1 MDVNFLDLIIG
12 LPIVLLAISGFR
24 NGFIK
29 EVASLVALV
38 LGLYFAIYFSDV
50 VADWLLQYFDIG
62 HRWLF
67 IVAFILTFIVVV
79 LLVSLIGKLLSNI
92 ASLAALGFLN
102 RFMGLVFGVLKGIV
116 IMSALIMLF
125 EMIDS
130 KASILK
136 KDVKE
141 GSLLYKPVESVI
153 PFILGNFENI
163 NFDDP
168 SWEDFK
174 KKAKDSVD
182 DLVDI

>member
-29 EVASLVALV
+29 EIASLVALV
-38 LGLYFAIYFSDV
+38 AGLYFAIYFSDL
-50 VADWLLQYFDIG
+50 VADWLLNYFDIS

-67 IVAFILTFIVVV
+67 IVAFILTFVVVV
-79 LLVSLIGKLLSNI
+79 LVVSLIGKMLSKI
-92 ASLAALGFLN
+92 AALAALGFLN
-102 RFMGLVFGVLKGIV
+102 RFIGMLFGILKGIV

-136 KDVKE
+136 NDLKE
-141 GSLLYKPVESVI
+141 GSLLYEPVESVF
-153 PFILGNFENI
+153 PCILRNVGDI
-163 NFDDP
+163 NLDDP

-174 KKAKDSVD
+174 NKVKDTTGDIVSV
-182 DLVDI
+182 

>member
-12 LPIVLLAISGFR
+12 LPIVLMAISGFR

-29 EVASLVALV
+29 EIASLVALL

-50 VADWLLQYFDIG
+50 VADWLLQYFDIS

-79 LLVSLIGKLLSNI
+79 LLVSLIGKLLSKI

-102 RFMGLVFGVLKGIV
+102 RFIGLVFGILKGIV

-136 KDVKE
+136 KDIKE
-141 GSLLYKPVESVI
+141 GSLLYRPVEGVV
-153 PFILGNFENI
+153 PYILRNVGDI
-163 NFDDP
+163 KFDDP

-174 KKAKDSVD
+174 NKVKDTTG
-182 DLVDI
+182 DIVNI

>member
-12 LPIVLLAISGFR
+12 LPIILMAISGFR

-29 EVASLVALV
+29 EIASLVALV
-38 LGLYFAIYFSDV
+38 LGLYFAIYFSDI
-50 VADWLLQYFDIG
+50 VADWLLKYIDIS

-79 LLVSLIGKLLSNI
+79 VVVSLIGKLLSKI
-92 ASLAALGFLN
+92 AALAALGFLN
-102 RFMGLVFGVLKGIV
+102 RFVGLVFSVLKGIV

-136 KDVKE
+136 QDIKE
-141 GSLLYKPVESVI
+141 GSLLYEPVESVV
-153 PFILGNFENI
+153 PYILFKIGNISFE
-163 NFDDP
+163 DP

-174 KKAKDSVD
+174 KSTRDKVN
-182 DLVDI
+182 DLVEV